1 MGRAEIGTTDARSS
15 SDTSLGL
22 RVEQTTLAHLEE
34 APLHRSVRPALAL
47 GLVLGLA
54 HGACTTRTRGP
65 DSGGGGA
72 VLDTGGSVDAP
83 FVARDIG
90 PLPSGDCS
98 ELARWIYLVDSGNAL
113 LRFEPDSGTL
123 TQIGTL
129 ACPTSGSPFS
139 MAVDRQA
146 TAYVLHNDHRIYQ
159 VSTVDASCSAT
170 SYVPDQMGLELFG
183 MGFVSEAEGSE
194 VEHLFVAGGPELGI
208 GGGSSTLGR
217 IDLPGWSVSRL
228 GGVTGSPELTGTG
241 TGELWGFFPDSTP
254 MAVRQ
259 LDKSDGATLQEID
272 VSSIDSTGFGGA
284 SAWAFAFWGGR
295 YYVFYQGLLD
305 SSTGIYRVTPDT
317 RRVEPVR
324 TNIGYRIVGAGVST
338 CAPTIL
344 I

>member
-1 MGRAEIGTTDARSS
+1 MRCTTPSI
-15 SDTSLGL
+15 LL
-22 RVEQTTLAHLEE
+22 V
-34 APLHRSVRPALAL
+34 ALAITSCPSR
-47 GLVLGLA
+47 
-54 HGACTTRTRGP
+54 GARGTAA
-65 DSGGGGA
+65 GGGGGG
-72 VLDTGGSVDAP
+72 VDTGSGALDAP
-83 FVARDIG
+83 WLARDIG
-90 PLPSGDCS
+90 PLPTGDCI
-98 ELARWIYLVDSGNAL
+98 EAARWIYLVDSGNAL
-113 LRFEPDSGTL
+113 LRFEPDAGTL
-123 TQIGTL
+123 TPIGTL
-129 ACPTSGSPFS
+129 SCPTSGSPFS

-146 TAYVLHNDHRIYQ
+146 NAYVLHSDHRIYQ

-170 SYVPDQMGLELFG
+170 SYTPDQMGFELFG
-183 MGFVSEAEGSE
+183 MGFVSDAEGSE
-194 VEHLFVAGGPELGI
+194 AEHLFVAGGPELGI

-217 IDLPGWSVSRL
+217 IDLPGWTVARL
-228 GGVTGSPELTGTG
+228 GGVSGSPELTGTG
-241 TGELWGFFPDSTP
+241 TGELWGFFPDSSP

-259 LDKSDGATLQEID
+259 LDKTDGGTIQEID
-272 VSSIDSTGFGGA
+272 VSAIDPTGFGGA